1 MMGVLAK
8 GPYEDRS
15 RCWSG
20 TISGQGIPGIAG
32 YNQILGRG
40 KKGCPQNLRGASCH
54 HNWGGGECH
63 GCEPLS
69 PPFKNE
75 CRCLSVIC
83 GPLWGVFGTEGT
95 LDEMCHNTGLG
106 YAPKPT
112 HLLSWA
118 TAQMAADANLWSKDM
133 AHTLRCP
140 KKLKESWADH
150 RGCGRNIRRKKKCKK
165 HSQTGPPHQA
175 VRTQPS
181 IHRLVNVLG
190 LS

>member
-1 MMGVLAK
+1 MLEW
-8 GPYEDRS
+8 YNFRS
-15 RCWSG
+15 RNSRDSWVQPDSG
-20 TISGQGIPGIAG
+20 KRQEGLSPEPQ
-32 YNQILGRG
+32 RG
-40 KKGCPQNLRGASCH
+40 FLPPQL
-54 HNWGGGECH
+54 GGGRM
-63 GCEPLS
+63 PWLWTTVA
-69 PPFKNE
+69 PFKNE

-150 RGCGRNIRRKKKCKK
+150 RGCGRNIRRKKN
-165 HSQTGPPHQA
+165 A
-175 VRTQPS
+175 RN
-181 IHRLVNVLG
+181 IHRQDHHIKQ
-190 LS
+190 